1 MRHSRRSD
9 GYGRYPCGTREDPTT
24 AAVIH
29 APLSKIRRLRPL
41 SMRHSRRS
49 DDYGRYPC
57 ATREDPTT
65 AAVIHAP
72 LAKIRRLRPLSMRH
86 SRRSDDNGRYTC
98 ATREDPT
105 TTAAIHAPLAKIRR
119 LPLLY
124 FCDFHRSLSRRP
136 RPALSAS
143 GTRPLIREIA
153 SEPQKSLAD
162 QQSRLLIPKVI
173 SE

>member
-24 AAVIH
+24 TAVIH
-29 APLSKIRRLRPL
+29 APLAKIRRR
-41 SMRHSRRS
+41 
-49 DDYGRYPC
+49 GRYPC

-65 AAVIHAP
+65 TAVIHAP

-86 SRRSDDNGRYTC
+86 SRRSDDNGRYPC
-98 ATREDPT
+98 GTREDPT
-105 TTAAIHAPLAKIRR
+105 TTAAIHPPLSNIRR